1 MEGDMPNWVWKSYY
15 KERTAIK
22 ETEAETVA
30 FGERSWNDD
39 GEGHMC
45 DLWKKCRREL
55 QTIEEDIRGSGAE
68 LGFPSWSMNTNMAVV
83 HLVSDD
89 GESVRTAEYIAHVWS
104 PFAIP
109 RALKLQHRY
118 HCRPRSN
125 SIEFFATWAFAIKEF
140 DGEAMEEDEE
150 LETKGA
156 I

>member
-1 MEGDMPNWVWKSYY
+1 MGETEEPNWEQKSIDEFNLLPVPANWMEGDMPNWVWKSYY

-89 GESVRTAEYIAHVWS
+89 GESVRTAEYI
-104 PFAIP
+104 I
-109 RALKLQHRY
+109 
-118 HCRPRSN
+118 HCARLVAVCHS
-125 SIEFFATWAFAIKEF
+125 K
-140 DGEAMEEDEE
+140 G
-150 LETKGA
+150 LETA
-156 I
+156 ASLPLSPTQ